1 MPSALRR
8 LGVFLFCFGGLAVV
22 VALVPVTVAWVS
34 NTTEQT
40 WVAIAMVGGLLVIS
54 GLVMDWLGSQA
65 IRDQEP
71 REPKLSGEHAFP
83 VIPPTPPA
91 MRLSSKPKG
100 AKGYRE
106 DLMA

>member
-8 LGVFLFCFGGLAVV
+8 LGVFLFCLGGLAVV
-22 VALVPVTVAWVS
+22 VALVPVTGAWA
-34 NTTEQT
+34 NDKEQT
-40 WVAIAMVGGLLVIS
+40 WLAIAMVGGLLVIS

-65 IRDQEP
+65 IRDQQSNP
-71 REPKLSGEHAFP
+71 QQS
-83 VIPPTPPA
+83 VIPQPPA
-91 MRLSSKPKG
+91 MRLSSAAKG

>member
-8 LGVFLFCFGGLAVV
+8 LGVFLFCLGGLAVV
-22 VALVPVTVAWVS
+22 VALVPVTVAWA
-34 NTTEQT
+34 NDKEQT
-40 WVAIAMVGGLLVIS
+40 WLAIAMVGGLLVIS

-65 IRDQEP
+65 IRDQQS
-71 REPKLSGEHAFP
+71 SGSAEHSFP
-83 VIPPTPPA
+83 VVPTVPPA